1 MPLYMCNAV
10 SGTIPETAKAK
21 IAADITD
28 IHCEITGAPR
38 GFVHAFFFED
48 APQLPINGKSV
59 FLFASLRGGRTV
71 EQKQALV
78 NRIKASLHQR
88 AGVPLSEIVVD
99 TTDVPASWVM
109 EGGDV
114 LPEPGQEDAWLEAH
128 QGAMA

>member
-1 MPLYMCNAV
+1 MQCRQRHDL
-10 SGTIPETAKAK
+10 GTAKPK
-21 IAADITD
+21 IAADITE

-78 NRIKASLHQR
+78 DRIKASFI
-88 AGVPLSEIVVD
+88 S
-99 TTDVPASWVM
+99 VPASR
-109 EGGDV
+109 
-114 LPEPGQEDAWLEAH
+114 
-128 QGAMA
+128 